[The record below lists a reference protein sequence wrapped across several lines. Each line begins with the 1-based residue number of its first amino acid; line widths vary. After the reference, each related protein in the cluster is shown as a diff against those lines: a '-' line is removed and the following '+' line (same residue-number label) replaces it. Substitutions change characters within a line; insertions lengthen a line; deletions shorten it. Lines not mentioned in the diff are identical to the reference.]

1 MSLTEA
7 EGCTIADL
15 ERLVE
20 LAGDDGHRYELIGGS
35 IVVNPAPRPRHQ
47 IASFNLA
54 RLLHEARPEGHTVL
68 VAPVALDLPGG
79 QRVEPDL
86 LVVPHGSIGELRLTL
101 PVLLVVE
108 LVSPSTAKLDLS
120 IKRNAYAEP
129 GIPHYWL
136 LDTRQGQERFTAL
149 ELAGSGGEYDVV
161 FESTE
166 HIETSA
172 PVAVSASLASVF
184 EA

>member
-1 MSLTEA
+1 MALTHHDGFSLE
-7 EGCTIADL
+7 DL
-15 ERLVE
+15 EAMDPHERT
-20 LAGDDGHRYELIGGS
+20 DGRRYELIGGS
-35 IVVNPAPRPRHQ
+35 IVVNAVPRPRHQ
-47 IASFNLA
+47 IGLLRLA
-54 RLLHEARPEGHTVL
+54 LLLDESCPPGHTVL
-68 VAPVALDLPGG
+68 VAPVDLDLPGG

-86 LVVPHGSIGELRLTL
+86 LVVPHGSIGELRLAL

-108 LVSPSTAKLDLS
+108 LVSASTAKLDLS
-120 IKRNAYAEP
+120 IKRTAYAEA

-136 LDTRQGQERFTAL
+136 LDTREGQERFTAL
-149 ELAGSGGEYDVV
+149 ALADDGGGYDVV

-184 EA
+184 EP